1 MASLVS
7 LWTSLSSVPHAG
19 CVLQPCIPPPADD
32 GFRWTS
38 KYLRTNPKIR
48 EIVDTILELAY
59 MPPNRALSVGKV
71 FVSITNCPEAETY
84 LSNKTL
90 VVKICGAYGWSFEF
104 MVRAQYHRF
113 SNLPRTFLTCSC
125 FLFVARLVMFESMSA
140 GSTIMRLLH
149 VPEVQPMRVRARQLV
164 CAVRN
169 PQGPVRCLHGGGLLP
184 TPCQHP
190 VPAVQPSHLPE
201 QTLLTFRGYL
211 Y

>member
-1 MASLVS
+1 MHRVFHL
-7 LWTSLSSVPHAG
+7 G
-19 CVLQPCIPPPADD
+19 CVVQPCIPPPADD

-104 MVRAQYHRF
+104 TVSKRF
-113 SNLPRTFLTCSC
+113 F
-125 FLFVARLVMFESMSA
+125 
-140 GSTIMRLLH
+140 
-149 VPEVQPMRVRARQLV
+149 
-164 CAVRN
+164 
-169 PQGPVRCLHGGGLLP
+169 
-184 TPCQHP
+184 
-190 VPAVQPSHLPE
+190 
-201 QTLLTFRGYL
+201 
-211 Y
+211 